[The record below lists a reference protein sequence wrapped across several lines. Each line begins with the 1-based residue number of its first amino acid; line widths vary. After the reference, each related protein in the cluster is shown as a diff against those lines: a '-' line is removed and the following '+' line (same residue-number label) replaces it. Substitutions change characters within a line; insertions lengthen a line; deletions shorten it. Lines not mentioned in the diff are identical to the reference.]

1 MANWVKKTVQY
12 ILFLGIG
19 VALLYLTFKNVN
31 PIDLWNNLRE
41 VPVSGLLLVVAIG
54 FIAIIFRGLR
64 WVQMLQSLG
73 YEVKGTRAIAAVA
86 FSYLV
91 NLVTPRVGEVA
102 RCTALH
108 KTDHV

>member
-1 MANWVKKTVQY
+1 MANLVKKTVQY

-54 FIAIIFRGLR
+54 FIAIIFRGLT
-64 WVQMLQSLG
+64 LG
-73 YEVKGTRAIAAVA
+73 TDAAK
-86 FSYLV
+86 
-91 NLVTPRVGEVA
+91 PRV
-102 RCTALH
+102 
-108 KTDHV
+108 

>member
-73 YEVKGTRAIAAVA
+73 YEVKHSRYCC
-86 FSYLV
+86 SCL
-91 NLVTPRVGEVA
+91 
-102 RCTALH
+102 
-108 KTDHV
+108 